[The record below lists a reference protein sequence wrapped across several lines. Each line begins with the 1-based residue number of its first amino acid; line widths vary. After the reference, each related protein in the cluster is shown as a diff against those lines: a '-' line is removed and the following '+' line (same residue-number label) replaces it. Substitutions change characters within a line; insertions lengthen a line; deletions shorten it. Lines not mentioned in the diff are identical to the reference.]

1 MLVGLQKVSLA
12 RHITIL
18 KRKTLIGRFLNHL
31 GRYLLMLKS
40 MFVKPENLKMYWKE
54 FMHQCTEIGIGSLP
68 IVIIISVFL
77 GAVTTVQTAY
87 QLVSPIIPKSS
98 IAQIV
103 RDSVILEL
111 SPTVLSIV
119 LAGVVGSKI
128 ASELGNMRTTEQID
142 ALEIMGINTR
152 SYLVMT
158 KILGALVVV
167 PFLIVISA
175 VLAIWGGRLA
185 GSMSGAI
192 APSVFDIG
200 LHQSFKPY
208 NVFFALSKAY
218 TFAFI
223 VSSIP
228 AYYGY
233 YVQGGALEIGRA
245 STTAVV
251 VSCIMILFADY
262 ALAALLL

>member
-1 MLVGLQKVSLA
+1 
-12 RHITIL
+12 
-18 KRKTLIGRFLNHL
+18 
-31 GRYLLMLKS
+31 
-40 MFVKPENLKMYWKE
+40 MYWKE
-54 FMHQCTEIGIGSLP
+54 FMHQCSEIGVGSLP
-68 IVIIISVFL
+68 IVIIISLFL

-87 QLVSPIIPKSS
+87 QLVTPLVSRQT

-111 SPTVLSIV
+111 SPTVVSIV

-152 SYLVMT
+152 SYLVMP
-158 KILGALVVV
+158 KILGALLVV
-167 PFLIVISA
+167 PCLVVISA
-175 VLAIWGGRLA
+175 VLAIWGGRVA
-185 GSMSGAI
+185 GSMSGII
-192 APSVFDIG
+192 APDIFDSG
-200 LHQSFKPY
+200 LRQNLNTY
-208 NVFFALSKAY
+208 NITFALYKAY

-223 VSSIP
+223 ISSIP

-233 YVQGGALEIGRA
+233 HVEGGALEIGRA

-262 ALAALLL
+262 LLAALIL